1 MLQLWLQT
9 AIFHE
14 SLGFLGRSEHR
25 NDSNYNIKNMNLEKK
40 RLTRTMLWFSD
51 VVPQL
56 SHTWHH
62 EA

>member
-51 VVPQL
+51 AVP
-56 SHTWHH
+56 
-62 EA
+62 

>member
-9 AIFHE
+9 TIFHE
-14 SLGFLGRSEHR
+14 SLGFLGRSAHR

-51 VVPQL
+51 AVP
-56 SHTWHH
+56 
-62 EA
+62 